1 MAVVFYRTT
10 RCLKIHQRDF
20 RLVSTKTDLCAD
32 PGIADTAP
40 KRTSNPWYR
49 KVALASSGHNSG
61 GAPCR
66 GKEHRYHG
74 SWRAGVPS
82 NRRGSQSVGSQ
93 SVCPSRSSRPQYLS
107 ISVPLD
113 LRKRIYFNMA
123 LKLTITMIHN
133 SPLD

>member
-20 RLVSTKTDLCAD
+20 RLVSTKTDLYAD

-66 GKEHRYHG
+66 GKEHRCHG
-74 SWRAGVPS
+74 SWRAGVPC
-82 NRRGSQSVGSQ
+82 NRRGSQSV
-93 SVCPSRSSRPQYLS
+93 CPYRSSLS
-107 ISVPLD
+107 LSTSVPLD
-113 LRKRIYFNMA
+113 LCKRIYFNMA